1 MEKDSY
7 EAFEFLEDNED
18 NDENQIIVV
27 QEDGTILTGKR
38 ILA

>member
-27 QEDGTILTGKR
+27 QEDGTILTGTR